1 MCWWWLVLHPGGW
14 VSAERK
20 KGNPGLPAIRLFSV
34 AKGRAHVGC
43 ALKGQPGRADLS
55 LLANLCAGV
64 WRLLLVGGVWVEAG
78 SCQM

>member
-1 MCWWWLVLHPGGW
+1 MCWWWLVLHPGVWG
-14 VSAERK
+14 SAKRK

-34 AKGRAHVGC
+34 AKGKAH
-43 ALKGQPGRADLS
+43 
-55 LLANLCAGV
+55 CAGV